1 MGLVY
6 SKKQSIS
13 ACDLQYGNAKL
24 KNFKT
29 YFKRVLKTKETLGG
43 KGLLTMK
50 EVGKYTS
57 IKIML
62 CKKETY
68 QVVISGK
75 RHYGIFLIL
84 FFPPLSK
91 SLPIFYSCIGK
102 EANKIEQLKQW
113 HLSSG
118 AVQKPSERFI
128 NILKILK
135 EYQC

>member
-1 MGLVY
+1 
-6 SKKQSIS
+6 
-13 ACDLQYGNAKL
+13 
-24 KNFKT
+24 
-29 YFKRVLKTKETLGG
+29 
-43 KGLLTMK
+43 MK
-50 EVGKYTS
+50 EVGKYVA

-91 SLPIFYSCIGK
+91 TLPIFYSSIGK

-113 HLSSG
+113 HISSG

-128 NILKILK
+128 NYSENFKRISMLDLIDRRGFEDLFR
-135 EYQC
+135 